1 MTGGRRAADRR
12 RERDGGG
19 PDDDHDPGTTPGAVP
34 HSDYVEVD
42 DDSGVRDA
50 PLLSADQSAEDDL
63 PEASAEELAVERS
76 SSRPAP
82 RQATS
87 AAPGRSAPAARGPI
101 VDEEP
106 VDADRS
112 FARELKRRP
121 RPTETRSIARPEPT
135 QVKEHKPLKRPR
147 PGGVLVVV
155 ASEGGPAI
163 GTTLPIA
170 IHPALLGR
178 TASADLQIADP
189 TVSLRHAELDWDP
202 ATTTFFLGD
211 LGSTSGTLR
220 NGEPIDGRVALAHG
234 DVIAVG
240 RTELRFKKAEA
251 APVEKPPPPPPAPLP
266 DVVLESTERLPERT
280 TPGQKAA
287 REAERRAREAETLA
301 RRRRVRRRAVMVIV
315 ASMALLGVAVAVNL
329 VGDTVLGDTAPAQI
343 RHQVAILLGE
353 ARKHLQE
360 GDVDGAAAR
369 VQTVLGLDA
378 KNEEATSLERVV
390 LTEKGARDAL
400 QLALR
405 LGDEDRDDEAL
416 AALLRIADTSVFAKD
431 RDRLRQSLASRAL
444 VRSLRVVENLLEQG
458 RIDDALARA
467 RAHVARFPDD
477 PGGKAL
483 LERVLAAQAGAPRD
497 PALQPARAAF
507 AEGRLDDARAIAGK
521 AGYVGFVADLDRFAR
536 ALADGRDALTRFDG
550 AAARGPL
557 DEAFRLLGS
566 LGASATSPVF
576 ATVQKPFADALYLT
590 GTEKLEA
597 GDRCGAARDLYKAA
611 RVLPGDARL
620 QAELQKLQAIADQ
633 GLQKAR
639 GAKSQDPERAAA
651 IAREHLC
658 LAPSGSPLYEGL
670 AGIAR

>member
-19 PDDDHDPGTTPGAVP
+19 HDDDNDPGTTPGAVP

-42 DDSGVRDA
+42 DDSGVRGA
-50 PLLSADQSAEDDL
+50 PLLSADDSAEEL
-63 PEASAEELAVERS
+63 PEASAEELADGRS
-76 SSRPAP
+76 QQPSSP
-82 RQATS
+82 
-87 AAPGRSAPAARGPI
+87 APGRVAPTSRGPV

-135 QVKEHKPLKRPR
+135 RVKEVKPLKRPR
-147 PGGVLVVV
+147 HGGVLFVVT
-155 ASEGGPAI
+155 SEGGPAV

-170 IHPALLGR
+170 IFPALLGR
-178 TASADLQIADP
+178 TSSADLQIADP

-202 ATTTFFLGD
+202 TTMTFFITD
-211 LGSTSGTLR
+211 LGSGSGTLR
-220 NGEPIDGRVALAHG
+220 NGEVFEGRVALDHG

-240 RTELRFKKAEA
+240 KTELRFKKAEA
-251 APVEKPPPPPPAPLP
+251 IPVEKPPPPPPAPP
-266 DVVLESTERLPERT
+266 ADVVVETTERLPERT
-280 TPGQKAA
+280 TPGQRAA
-287 REAERRAREAETLA
+287 REAEREAREEEALA
-301 RRRRVRRRAVMVIV
+301 RRRRVRRRALVVIV
-315 ASMALLGVAVAVNL
+315 ASMTLFGVAVAVNL
-329 VGDTVLGDTAPAQI
+329 VGDTMFGDAAPAQI

-353 ARKHLQE
+353 ARRHLQE
-360 GDVDGAAAR
+360 GDVDGATAR
-369 VQTVLGLDA
+369 VQTVLGLDPD
-378 KNEEATSLERVV
+378 NDEATSLERVV

-416 AALLRIADTSVFAKD
+416 AALLRIADTSVFVKD

-444 VRSLRVVENLLEQG
+444 VRSLRIVENLLEQG
-458 RIDDALARA
+458 RIDEALARA
-467 RAHVARFPDD
+467 RSHVARFRDD

-483 LERVLAAQAGAPRD
+483 LERVLAAQAGAPHD
-497 PALQPARAAF
+497 HALQPARAAF

-521 AGYVGFVADLDRFAR
+521 AGYVGFVADVDRFAR
-536 ALADGRDALTRFDG
+536 ALGDGRAALSRFDG

-557 DEAFRLLGS
+557 DEAFRLAGS

-576 ATVQKPFADALYLT
+576 ATVQKPFADALYLA

-611 RVLPGDARL
+611 RVLPGDQRL
-620 QAELQKLQAIADQ
+620 QSELQKLQALADQ

-639 GAKSQDPERAAA
+639 GARSQDAERAAA

-658 LAPSGSPLYEGL
+658 LAPSGSPLYEEL

>member
-1 MTGGRRAADRR
+1 MSTGRRAADRR
-12 RERDGGG
+12 RERDGGSR
-19 PDDDHDPGTTPGAVP
+19 DDDHDPGTTPGAVP
-34 HSDYVEVD
+34 HDNYVEVD
-42 DDSGVRDA
+42 DDSGAIDA
-50 PLLSADQSAEDDL
+50 PLLSADHSAEEL
-63 PEASAEELAVERS
+63 PEASAEELAEGVASGSPPPRQSKAS
-76 SSRPAP
+76 SPGRTTPAP
-82 RQATS
+82 R
-87 AAPGRSAPAARGPI
+87 GPV

-121 RPTETRSIARPEPT
+121 RPTETRAVTRPEPT
-135 QVKEHKPLKRPR
+135 QVKELKPLKRPR
-147 PGGVLVVV
+147 HGGVLIVV
-155 ASEGGPAI
+155 ASDGDPPA
-163 GTTLPIA
+163 GTTLPITVF
-170 IHPALLGR
+170 PTLLGR
-178 TASADLQIADP
+178 TAGADLRLSDK

-202 ATTTFFLGD
+202 TTTTFFLSD

-220 NGEPIDGRVALAHG
+220 NGEPIEGRVALDHG

-240 RTELRFKKAEA
+240 KTELRFKRSEV
-251 APVEKPPPPPPAPLP
+251 APAEKPPPPPPTPP
-266 DVVLESTERLPERT
+266 PEVIVESTERLPERT

-287 REAERRAREAETLA
+287 REAERRAHEEQALA
-301 RRRRVRRRAVMVIV
+301 RRLRVRRRAILVIV
-315 ASMALLGVAVAVNL
+315 ASLTLLGVAFVVNL
-329 VGDTVLGDTAPAQI
+329 VGDSVLGDTAPAQI
-343 RHQVAILLGE
+343 RHQVAVLLGE
-353 ARKHLQE
+353 ARKHLHD
-360 GDVDGAAAR
+360 GDVDGAIAR
-369 VQTVLGLDA
+369 VQTVLGLDP
-378 KNEEATSLERVV
+378 KNGEASSLERVV
-390 LTEKGARDAL
+390 LTEKSARDAL

-416 AALLRIADTSVFAKD
+416 AALQRIADTSVFAKD

-444 VRSLRVVENLLEQG
+444 VRSLRIVENLLEQG
-458 RIDDALARA
+458 RIDEALARA

-483 LERVLAAQAGAPRD
+483 LERVLAARAGAPRD

-507 AEGRLDDARAIAGK
+507 AEGRLDDARAIAQK
-521 AGYVGFVADLDRFAR
+521 AGYVGFVADVDRFAR
-536 ALADGRDALTRFDG
+536 ALADGRTALTRFDG

-597 GDRCGAARDLYKAA
+597 GDRCGAARDLYKAV
-611 RVLPGDARL
+611 RVLPGDQRL
-620 QAELQKLQAIADQ
+620 QSELQKLQALADQ

-651 IAREHLC
+651 LAREHLC
-658 LAPSGSPLYEGL
+658 LAPSGSSLYEDL
-670 AGIAR
+670 SALTR

>member
-1 MTGGRRAADRR
+1 MTAGRRAADRR

-19 PDDDHDPGTTPGAVP
+19 HDDDNDPGTTPGAVP

-42 DDSGVRDA
+42 DDSGVRHA
-50 PLLSADQSAEDDL
+50 PLLSADHSAEEDL
-63 PEASAEELAVERS
+63 PEASAEELVERS
-76 SSRPAP
+76 ASGPATRRSP
-82 RQATS
+82 SPT
-87 AAPGRSAPAARGPI
+87 PGRVAPARGPV

-106 VDADRS
+106 LDADRS
-112 FARELKRRP
+112 FARELQRRP
-121 RPTETRSIARPEPT
+121 RPNETRAIARPEPT
-135 QVKEHKPLKRPR
+135 QVKELKPLKRPR

-155 ASEGGPAI
+155 ASEGDPPV
-163 GTTLPIA
+163 GTTLPITVF
-170 IHPALLGR
+170 PALLGR
-178 TASADLQIADP
+178 TSSADLHLSDKA
-189 TVSLRHAELDWDP
+189 VSLRHAELDWDP
-202 ATTTFFLGD
+202 ATSTFFITD

-220 NGEPIDGRVALAHG
+220 NGAPIDGRVALDHG

-240 RTELRFKKAEA
+240 RTELRFKKAET
-251 APVEKPPPPPPAPLP
+251 APVAKPPPTPAPVP
-266 DVVLESTERLPERT
+266 DVVLEHTERLPERT

-287 REAERRAREAETLA
+287 REAERRAREQEALA
-301 RRRRVRRRAVMVIV
+301 RRLRVRRRAIMVI
-315 ASMALLGVAVAVNL
+315 AAALCLLGVVIAVRV
-329 VGDTVLGDTAPAQI
+329 VGETMFGDTAPAQI

-369 VQTVLGLDA
+369 VQTVLGLHP

-390 LTEKGARDAL
+390 LTEKSARDAL

-416 AALLRIADTSVFAKD
+416 AALQRIADTSVFAKD

-444 VRSLRVVENLLEQG
+444 VRSLRIVENLLEQG
-458 RIDDALARA
+458 RIDEALARA
-467 RAHVARFPDD
+467 RAHVERFPDD

-507 AEGRLDDARAIAGK
+507 AEGRLDDARAIARK
-521 AGYVGFVADLDRFAR
+521 AGYVGFVGDIDRFAR
-536 ALADGRDALTRFDG
+536 ALDEGKAALARFDG

-576 ATVQKPFADALYLT
+576 ATVQKPYADALYLT

-620 QAELQKLQAIADQ
+620 QAEGQKLQALADQ

-639 GAKSQDPERAAA
+639 GAKSQDAARAAA

-658 LAPSGSPLYEGL
+658 LAPSGSALYEEL
-670 AGIAR
+670 AALAR